1 MMFVK
6 ESSSVYSAGLAID
19 DVEFTDCAVGDGVD
33 HCDDETGWFH
43 CEFSKVCVPRYKVRT
58 GVAMCSQA
66 TLLWSLGLRS
76 Q

>member
-19 DVEFTDCAVGDGVD
+19 DVELSDCAVGDAVA

-43 CEFSKVCVPRYKVRT
+43 CEFSKVCLPRYKVRLR
-58 GVAMCSQA
+58 
-66 TLLWSLGLRS
+66 TL
-76 Q
+76 

>member
-1 MMFVK
+1 MFVK

-58 GVAMCSQA
+58 
-66 TLLWSLGLRS
+66 
-76 Q
+76 